1 MSVCD
6 FLEFPFCL
14 RRNLPLERTG
24 QIGYTAYVK
33 LKRLEVDSLAIIDR
47 LELDLG
53 PGLNVFTGETGAGKS
68 IVMDALSLLL
78 GARGSSEMIRTGAKH
93 LLVMA
98 YWDDE
103 TTSSRRIVQNGKS
116 AARLEG
122 EVVSVR
128 ELATVVGAK
137 VTIHGQHGAT
147 ALLDS
152 KSHREYLDAALP
164 QNQLLTDYHRAYQ
177 QYSELNTRL
186 ERLKLSERERARQLD
201 VLDYQ
206 WGEIDKVK
214 PQVGEEATLLAEIER
229 LSHLQD
235 ISAAAGEALERLQEG
250 EVNALELLQEAVKT
264 LSSAAKHDP
273 NLEALRQNLREVQDT
288 LKGISSELRSTAEDN
303 APDSVQLE
311 RLEKRMAQIHKLE
324 RKYGSSIVEVLQYQ
338 NEISQKI
345 SELRGDDHDL
355 EHLERT
361 LDEQRQKVL
370 HIGAKLSQARVG
382 VAKQLSHKLE
392 VVIHKLGMPHAKL
405 VFKLNPLEEPSL
417 HGLESIELMFGA
429 NKGEAMGSLSSVASG
444 GELSRVMLALSTVL
458 GSQTPTV
465 VFDEVDAGIGGSAA
479 SAVAQ
484 ELAELAKTHQILLV
498 THLAQIAAKA
508 DQHFLVEKQITPEGR
523 TESKVRALSKLEKVE
538 ELARMLSGSRSS
550 AALEHARELLKL

>member
-1 MSVCD
+1 LYYAHSVTT
-6 FLEFPFCL
+6 
-14 RRNLPLERTG
+14 PLERNG
-24 QIGYTAYVK
+24 RIGYTTQVK

-93 LLVMA
+93 LLVLA

-116 AARLEG
+116 TARLEG

-128 ELATVVGAK
+128 ELAGAVAAK
-137 VTIHGQHGAT
+137 VTIHGQHGAV

-152 KSHREYLDAALP
+152 KSHREYLDSALP
-164 QNQLLTDYHRAYQ
+164 QNQSQGPLIRDYHTAYS
-177 QYSELNTRL
+177 QYAELHTRL

-206 WGEIDKVK
+206 WGEIDKIK
-214 PQVGEEATLLAEIER
+214 PQIGEEATLLAEIER

-235 ISAAAGEALERLQEG
+235 ISAAAGEALERIQEG
-250 EVNALELLQEAVKT
+250 EVNALELLHEAVKS

-273 NLEALRQNLREVQDT
+273 ALESLRLNLREIQDT

-303 APDSVQLE
+303 AFEPSTLE

-324 RKYGSSIVEVLQYQ
+324 SKYGSSIAEVLDYQ
-338 NEISQKI
+338 RELAQKI
-345 SELRGDDHDL
+345 DELRGDDHDL
-355 EHLERT
+355 ETLERT
-361 LDEQRQKVL
+361 LQQQYTQVIQAGEL
-370 HIGAKLSQARVG
+370 LSKARNQAAG
-382 VAKQLSHKLE
+382 QLSHKLE
-392 VVIHKLGMPHAKL
+392 RVIHKLGMPHAKL
-405 VFKLNPLEEPSL
+405 SFKLTPLEQPAP
-417 HGLESIELMFGA
+417 HGLESVELLFGA

-479 SAVAQ
+479 SAVAE
-484 ELAELAKTHQILLV
+484 ELAALAKTHQILLV

-508 DQHFLVEKQITPEGR
+508 DQHFLVSKHITPEGR
-523 TESKVRALSKLEKVE
+523 TESKVRALNQAEKVE